1 MPTPLR
7 VLILEDQRADT
18 ELVLRELRRAGF
30 DPTWQCVDN
39 EASYLAELG
48 NGLDVILSDYRMP
61 QFDGLR
67 ALELLRDR
75 GLDIPFIIITASA
88 GEEIAIEC
96 IRRGADDYLLK
107 NRLAQ
112 LGLII
117 THALQK
123 KKLRDEKRQAEAQ
136 FERSTRQ
143 LAVLSQI
150 GQEVA
155 ASLELETVLRQLI
168 DKMVPLLGAEISVL
182 LLENEE
188 LVFAGVSGAR
198 AERLR
203 GQRIPANIGIAGEVI
218 NSGQPVWVSGG
229 AERRASHPE
238 LGEPGEAGT
247 FGSQSFLAV
256 PLQLD
261 KEIMGVMEVVHPKP
275 DAFTHDDVR
284 LLEAASIW
292 AAIAIGNARRHERTR
307 RRLQESEAIGAISR
321 ALNSTLDLDQI
332 LQLIVDSVRQIIPK
346 VERAVIHLL
355 NEEKQALRPAAV
367 AGLVDVLGRPDF
379 TMRPGEG
386 IAGRVIEEGIV
397 INVRDT
403 HTDSRYL
410 RLGVAIHLRSLLVA
424 PVQSGSRRLGTLSAS
439 SAAPRTF
446 SADDEELFTTLGVQ
460 AALAIENARLFEV
473 ERRRAEEAEAL
484 QRVTQTLISRLNLSE
499 MLEVVVATIA
509 SIANY
514 KAVSVYLRNNSF
526 LILQAQRGYAV
537 PLSTLRIDQGVCGR
551 VARTGQPF
559 FVPDVGKDPDYLEV
573 MPGIQSLVGVPLS
586 RAEQVIGVLMVESG
600 AERVLDVND
609 FNWLISIGQ
618 QLSVAIENAR
628 LITDLEKAL
637 KQEQAARAQMVQSE
651 KLAAMG
657 RLVASV
663 AHELNNPLQ
672 AIQNA
677 LYLVRQE
684 QALSDQAHD
693 DLKVA
698 LTEADRMADLIGRLR
713 ETYRPTI
720 SEEFRLESLNAL
732 ILEVQKLIN
741 THLRHNDI
749 QFEFNPN
756 PALPFVPGVRDQ
768 LKQVILNLCLNAV
781 EAMPDGGQLE
791 VSASYARPE
800 GKVLMTIADTG
811 IGIDPMSKDNIFD
824 PFFTTKPGGTGLG
837 LAITYDIVQRHNG
850 RIEVESNVGAG
861 TKFKIWLPAD
871 EKPDT
876 GPLKS
881 LPLTPHVA

>member
-7 VLILEDQRADT
+7 VLILEDQPADA
-18 ELVLRELRRAGF
+18 ELVLHELRRAGF
-30 DPTWQCVDN
+30 DPAWQRADD
-39 EASYLAELG
+39 EAGYLARLG
-48 NGLDVILSDYRMP
+48 DGPDVILSDYQMP

-67 ALELLRDR
+67 ALELLQDR
-75 GLDIPFIIITASA
+75 GLDIPFIITASA
-88 GEEIAIEC
+88 GEETAIEC

-107 NRLAQ
+107 NRLAH
-112 LGLII
+112 LGPAI

-218 NSGQPVWVSGG
+218 NTGQPVWVSGG
-229 AERRASHPE
+229 AERRASHSE
-238 LGEPGEAGT
+238 LGEAGT
-247 FGSQSFLAV
+247 LSSQSFLAV

-446 SADDEELFTTLGVQ
+446 SADDEELFTILGVQ

-514 KAVSVYLRNNSF
+514 KAVSVYLLNNGF
-526 LILQAQRGYAV
+526 LILQAQQGYAV

-559 FVPDVGKDPDYLEV
+559 FVPDVGQDPDYLEV

-586 RAEQVIGVLMVESG
+586 RAGQVIGVLMVESG

-684 QALSDQAHD
+684 PALSEQAHD

-732 ILEVQKLIN
+732 ILEVQKLIS
-741 THLRHNDI
+741 THLRHNNI

-756 PALPFVPGVRDQ
+756 PALPLVPGVRDQ

-781 EAMPDGGQLE
+781 EAMPDGGRLE
-791 VSASYARPE
+791 VSAGYARPE

-811 IGIDPMSKDNIFD
+811 IGIDPVSKDNIFD

-850 RIEVESNVGAG
+850 RIEVDSKMGEG

-876 GPLKS
+876 GPLKTLS
-881 LPLTPHVA
+881 LASHVA

>member
-1 MPTPLR
+1 MPIPLR
-7 VLILEDQRADT
+7 VLILEDQPADT
-18 ELVLRELRRAGF
+18 ELVLHELRRAGF
-30 DPTWQCVDN
+30 DPAWQCANN

-67 ALELLRDR
+67 ALELLQDRD
-75 GLDIPFIIITASA
+75 LDIPFIIITASA
-88 GEEIAIEC
+88 GEETAIEC

-107 NRLAQ
+107 NRLAH
-112 LGLII
+112 LGPAI

-218 NSGQPVWVSGG
+218 NSGRPVWVSGG

-238 LGEPGEAGT
+238 LGEAGT
-247 FGSQSFLAV
+247 LSSQSFLAV

-499 MLEVVVATIA
+499 MLDVVVTTIA

-514 KAVSVYLRNNSF
+514 KAVSVYLLNNSF
-526 LILQAQRGYAV
+526 LSLQAQKGYAI
-537 PLSTLRIDQGVCGR
+537 PLPTLRIDQGVCGR

-559 FVPDVGKDPDYLEV
+559 FVPDVSQDPDYLEV

-600 AERVLDVND
+600 VERVLDVND

-618 QLSVAIENAR
+618 QLSIAIENAR

-637 KQEQAARAQMVQSE
+637 KQEQTARAQMVQSE

-741 THLRHNDI
+741 THLRHNNI

-811 IGIDPMSKDNIFD
+811 IGIDPVSKDNIFD

-850 RIEVESNVGAG
+850 RIEVESKMGEG

-876 GPLKS
+876 GPLKT
-881 LPLTPHVA
+881 LPLANHVA

>member
-1 MPTPLR
+1 MPIPLR
-7 VLILEDQRADT
+7 VLILEDQRSDT
-18 ELVLRELRRAGF
+18 ELVLHELRRAGF
-30 DPTWQCVDN
+30 DPAWQCVDN

-67 ALELLRDR
+67 ALELLRER

-88 GEEIAIEC
+88 GEETAIEC

-218 NSGQPVWVSGG
+218 NSGHPVWVSGG
-229 AERRASHPE
+229 AEQRASHPE
-238 LGEPGEAGT
+238 LGEAGT
-247 FGSQSFLAV
+247 LSSQSFLAV

-514 KAVSVYLRNNSF
+514 KAVSIYLLNNSF
-526 LILQAQRGYAV
+526 LILQAQQGYAA
-537 PLSTLRIDQGVCGR
+537 PLATLRIDQGISGR

-573 MPGIQSLVGVPLS
+573 MSGILSLVGVPLI

-600 AERVLDVND
+600 AERVLDRND

-684 QALSDQAHD
+684 PALNEQAHD

-713 ETYRPTI
+713 ETYRPTT
-720 SEEFRLESLNAL
+720 SEELRLESLNSL
-732 ILEVQKLIN
+732 ILEVQKLIT

-756 PALPFVPGVRDQ
+756 PALPLVPGVRDQ

-781 EAMPDGGQLE
+781 EAMPDGGQLAI
-791 VSASYARPE
+791 SAGYARPE
-800 GKVLMTIADTG
+800 RQVLITIADTG
-811 IGIDPMSKDNIFD
+811 IGIDPVSKDNIFD

-850 RIEVESNVGAG
+850 RIEVDSKMGEG

-881 LPLTPHVA
+881 LPLSNHLT